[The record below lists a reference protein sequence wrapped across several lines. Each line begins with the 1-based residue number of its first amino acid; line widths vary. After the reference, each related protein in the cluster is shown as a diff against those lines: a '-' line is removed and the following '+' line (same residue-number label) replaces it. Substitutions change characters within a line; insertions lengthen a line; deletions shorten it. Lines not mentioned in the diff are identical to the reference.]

1 VPLPVSIRVRGER
14 TGSPK
19 YRNLGES
26 QSVLIL
32 INAIISPCTC
42 IDVCTPVGIVHRC
55 MVSPNNPT
63 KMAWDQWVIGPLC
76 VYVAI
81 VVPLRLGFSIDIC
94 PGDVEFVIDFLV
106 DMLFLAD
113 IFLQLR
119 TGYYDEKNNMKLVLK
134 AQLARRRYFGG
145 WFWFD
150 VASVLPTL
158 VEYHLRV
165 IVIMIG
171 TLD

>member
-1 VPLPVSIRVRGER
+1 
-14 TGSPK
+14 
-19 YRNLGES
+19 
-26 QSVLIL
+26 
-32 INAIISPCTC
+32 
-42 IDVCTPVGIVHRC
+42 
-55 MVSPNNPT
+55 MSPNNPT

-106 DMLFLAD
+106 DMLFIVD

-134 AQLARRRYFGG
+134 AQLARRRYCGG

-165 IVIMIG
+165 IIIMIE